1 MNLIATDFD
10 STTARDANPAKKP
23 SRTTAVSAPV
33 AALAAVKALFANARK
48 ASSERHLRAEL
59 AAMDDN
65 LLRDIGVAEDEIY
78 LIRAGQ
84 VFTPRAWNRKSASAR
99 GV

>member
-1 MNLIATDFD
+1 MNFFATDFD
-10 STTARDANPAKKP
+10 STTTNDANPAKKP
-23 SRTTAVSAPV
+23 SRAA
-33 AALAAVKALFANARK
+33 AALATMTTLFGNARK
-48 ASSERHLRAEL
+48 AASERHLRAEL

-84 VFTPRAWNRKSASAR
+84 VFTPRAWNRKSSAAW